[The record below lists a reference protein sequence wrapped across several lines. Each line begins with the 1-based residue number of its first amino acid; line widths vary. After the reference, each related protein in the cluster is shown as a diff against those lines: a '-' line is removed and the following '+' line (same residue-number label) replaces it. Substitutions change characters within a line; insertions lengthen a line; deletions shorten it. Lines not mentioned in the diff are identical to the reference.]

1 MKKFIVP
8 VVCALVGCAA
18 GVAMPAITAQTY
30 GASPPGVQR
39 WENYC
44 AFEEVRERSGDLH
57 REANRVSWNQV
68 LRVLGSQGWEFVG
81 AVDAAGAHTPCF
93 RRPAQ

>member
-18 GVAMPAITAQTY
+18 GVAMPAITAQSY
-30 GASPPGVQR
+30 GAPSQGVQR

-44 AFEEVRERSGDLH
+44 AFEETQDARGNL
-57 REANRVSWNQV
+57 NRDNNRTNYNRALQT
-68 LRVLGSQGWEFVG
+68 LGAAGWELVG
-81 AVDAAGAHTPCF
+81 TIGAGATPCF
-93 RRPAQ
+93 RRPLP